1 MSRTSLFTAAMLTL
15 SLAACHRHDAEHG
28 HDHGPGGVHER
39 AEIPAIAAT
48 HFGGRTELFLEYPTL
63 VRGETSR
70 FAAHLNDLEKFKP
83 LAAGKVVVRLSGGG
97 SPDEVF
103 EVTAPSVPGIFR
115 PEVKPAHAGPRQ
127 LVVTVEGPAG
137 TDVHDLGITPVHAS
151 VAEAMK
157 MKEPVEP
164 AGLVPFLKEQQW
176 RTDFATAAAEEA
188 QLRPSFVANGVL
200 APRAGGEARVIAPVA
215 GRLIAPGGAVPALG
229 KAVRR
234 DEVLAVL
241 ATRLEGSDPA
251 ALELERTQA
260 RNEVEHARREV
271 ERVEGLAA
279 AGAIPK
285 KRVHDAAR
293 ALADADA
300 RLRAA
305 ERRVGQWEGT
315 QLTGASGAA
324 SRVSLRSPI
333 AGVVARADAAPGAFV
348 AEGRELFHI
357 VDLDRLSLQIR
368 IPEAEVARAATARGA
383 WFDVEGFDRPFDGTP
398 ESGARV
404 VALGAAVDPETR
416 TVPLVIELPNPGR
429 KLRAG
434 LAVRARVLSGESIR
448 AVTVPASAVV
458 DEGAEHVVFVEVSGE
473 RFERRVVQT
482 GVRDRDLVQITSG
495 LGAGERVVTR
505 GAWQVRLA
513 GASGAI
519 PAHGHVH

>member
-1 MSRTSLFTAAMLTL
+1 MSRTFLFAAAVAASLT
-15 SLAACHRHDAEHG
+15 ACHRHEGEHG
-28 HDHGPGGVHER
+28 HDHGPGGAHAA
-39 AEIPAIAAT
+39 AELPAIAVT
-48 HFGGRTELFLEYPTL
+48 HFGARTELFLEYPTL

-70 FAAHLNDLEKFKP
+70 LAAHFNDLENFKP

-97 SPDEVF
+97 GPEETF
-103 EVTAPSVPGIFR
+103 EVAAPSVPGIFR
-115 PEVKPAHAGPRQ
+115 PEVKPAHAGPRR
-127 LVVTVEGPAG
+127 LVVTIEGPAG

-157 MKEPVEP
+157 MEEPEEP

-176 RTDFATAAAEEA
+176 RTEFATAAAAEA
-188 QLRPSFVANGVL
+188 QLRPAFVANGVL
-200 APRAGGEARVIAPVA
+200 APRAGGEARIAAPIA
-215 GRLIAPGGAVPALG
+215 GRLVAPGEAMPAIG

-241 ATRLEGSDPA
+241 ATRPEGSDPA

-260 RNEVEHARREV
+260 RNEVEHARREA

-285 KRVHDAAR
+285 KRVQDAAR
-293 ALADADA
+293 ALADAEA
-300 RLRAA
+300 RVRAA

-324 SRVSLRSPI
+324 SRISLRSPI
-333 AGVVARADAAPGAFV
+333 SGVIARADAAPGAFV
-348 AEGRELFHI
+348 AEGRELFHV
-357 VDLDRLSLQIR
+357 VDLERLALQIR
-368 IPEAEVARAATARGA
+368 VPEAEVARAATARGA
-383 WFDVEGFDRPFDGTP
+383 WFEVEGFERPFDATP
-398 ESGARV
+398 EAGARV

-416 TVPLVIELPNPGR
+416 TLPLVIEVKNPGA

-434 LAVRARVLSGESIR
+434 LAVRARVLSGEPIR
-448 AVTVPASAVV
+448 ALAVPVSAVV
-458 DEGAEHVVFVEVSGE
+458 DEGAEQVVFVEVSGE
-473 RFERRVVQT
+473 RFERRVVRT
-482 GVRDRDLVQITSG
+482 GVRDRDLVEIAAGIAT
-495 LGAGERVVTR
+495 GERVVTR